1 MEGKKKQYLS
11 HNKKCEK
18 IDIPAPN
25 RYTYASQKFKILK
38 VNFY

>member
-18 IDIPAPN
+18 IDIPI
-25 RYTYASQKFKILK
+25 YIYASQKFKILK